1 VEKSVLLHMNRWL
14 PPFAPFL
21 KLNVA
26 WRRFKVRNSFGVG
39 VVFRNHTG
47 APMAA
52 YCEEV
57 PNVKDGLHMANA
69 TSIKALQFCTDAG
82 FSQVIV
88 EFTHSHFLALILSKE
103 VCLTELGDKLNL
115 I

>member
-1 VEKSVLLHMNRWL
+1 
-14 PPFAPFL
+14 
-21 KLNVA
+21 
-26 WRRFKVRNSFGVG
+26 
-39 VVFRNHTG
+39 
-47 APMAA
+47 MAA

-57 PNVKDGLHMANA
+57 PNVEDGLHMANA
-69 TSIKALQFCTDAG
+69 TLIKALQFCTDTG